1 MKKTITSKE
10 ELIRVWD
17 KQIPV
22 KYQSPHCVKPII
34 ATVRSIISVNEN
46 GQKFTEI
53 ELRQPPNSRIVTIPR
68 YISLL
73 TPEELD
79 ACYKE
84 NRSPEL
90 RAALSA
96 LPGLREELTEEENES
111 V

>member
-22 KYQSPHCVKPII
+22 KYQSPHCVDPII
-34 ATVRSIISVNEN
+34 TTVRSIISVNEK
-46 GQKFTEI
+46 GQKYTEI
-53 ELRQPPNSRIVTIPR
+53 ELRQHPNSRIVTIPR
-68 YISLL
+68 YITLL

-79 ACYKE
+79 AYYKE

-90 RAALSA
+90 QAALSA
-96 LPGLREELTEEENES
+96 LPDLKEELTEEENES